1 MSDVKVFEATRSG
14 PNSRRRVKSTGFQAP
29 ERIRVAAYVRVSTDD
44 DEQLGSFES
53 QKSYYEDKIRENKEW
68 AMAGIFADEAIT
80 GTNVNKR
87 EQFLEMI
94 DRCMAGEI
102 DMILTKSISRF
113 ARNTLDTLNYVRM
126 LKDKNIAV
134 IFEKENIDTL
144 TMNGELMLTILSS
157 LARGDCDIDDKEKYL
172 KAWKG
177 LKQGTSEFLPDGG
190 AVFGSPFLCLCE
202 LIEGRKSWIINCFWQ
217 GFGKE
222 TIVSNWLLI
231 SRREKGGPE
240 RKEAD
245 TERYPARLPA
255 HLLQQPG
262 EGRNEPEDAAI
273 PHGSLGDRGDDVR
286 LHTPGARGSCRGD
299 GQDGASR
306 ERKKR
311 AGEDFRK
318 EG

>member
-53 QKSYYEDKIRENKEW
+53 QKSYYEEKIRENKEW
-68 AMAGIFADEAIT
+68 VMAGIFADEAIT

-134 IFEKENIDTL
+134 IFEK
-144 TMNGELMLTILSS
+144 
-157 LARGDCDIDDKEKYL
+157 
-172 KAWKG
+172 
-177 LKQGTSEFLPDGG
+177 
-190 AVFGSPFLCLCE
+190 
-202 LIEGRKSWIINCFWQ
+202 
-217 GFGKE
+217 
-222 TIVSNWLLI
+222 
-231 SRREKGGPE
+231 
-240 RKEAD
+240 
-245 TERYPARLPA
+245 
-255 HLLQQPG
+255 
-262 EGRNEPEDAAI
+262 
-273 PHGSLGDRGDDVR
+273 
-286 LHTPGARGSCRGD
+286 
-299 GQDGASR
+299 
-306 ERKKR
+306 
-311 AGEDFRK
+311 
-318 EG
+318 

>member
-1 MSDVKVFEATRSG
+1 MRRQRDAAFTDEIITNIKQFQTDTDCDKPDEMIVSHAKEKTV
-14 PNSRRRVKSTGFQAP
+14 NSIVT
-29 ERIRVAAYVRVSTDD
+29 
-44 DEQLGSFES
+44 S
-53 QKSYYEDKIRENKEW
+53 QK
-68 AMAGIFADEAIT
+68 
-80 GTNVNKR
+80 NVG
-87 EQFLEMI
+87 QF
-94 DRCMAGEI
+94 G
-102 DMILTKSISRF
+102 
-113 ARNTLDTLNYVRM
+113 N
-126 LKDKNIAV
+126 
-134 IFEKENIDTL
+134 
-144 TMNGELMLTILSS
+144 NG
-157 LARGDCDIDDKEKYL
+157 ARGDCDIDDKEKYL

-273 PHGSLGDRGDDVR
+273 PHGSLGDRGDDER

-311 AGEDFRK
+311 AGEDFWGSRTWNSDTANVQ
-318 EG
+318 GGLSRALRLITLGWWASFSLW